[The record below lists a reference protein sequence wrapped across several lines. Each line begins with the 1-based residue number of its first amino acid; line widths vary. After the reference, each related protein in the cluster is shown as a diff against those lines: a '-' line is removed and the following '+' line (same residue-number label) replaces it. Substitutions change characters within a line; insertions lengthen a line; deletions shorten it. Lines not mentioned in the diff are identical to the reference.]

1 MMKFESQA
9 IVQPSGTKAVLT
21 YPIWEG
27 FDVKTLIQELSEY
40 LKNGRAFADA
50 IAQKESHTFA
60 SLVLAGEEFGEEM
73 RRLWGTAMHLSNV
86 LQTDEL
92 REECKKGTVLISEYY
107 SDMGQ
112 HEGMYRAYV
121 AFKNAD
127 EYQTLGSAEKKII
140 DDTIDDFKRSGVALS
155 PEKKARLKTIN
166 TTHAQLTEDFEN
178 HLVDAQEVWA
188 KHVVDASVL
197 VGIPNDAIAQMRT
210 KAEEKKLPGYIL
222 TLQQPVVFAV
232 LEHAD
237 NRQLREE
244 VFVMYNTRASEL
256 GPKPELDN
264 GPLIKEILAS
274 VDEKAKLLGF
284 ANYAELSLDT
294 KMAPSVSEVL
304 AFLER
309 LAAKSKDGASREYN
323 ALVQFA
329 AEKLGIA
336 ELMPWDIGYVSEK
349 LRLAEYNVSD
359 EELRSYFPSTKVF
372 DGVFGLIG
380 KIYGMRVEED
390 VNISVWRNGVKF
402 YRVYDA
408 LNELRGGFYAD
419 LYAREKKRGG
429 AWMDD
434 CIVRRKIGEVVQL
447 PVAYLNC
454 NFIEPKEESD
464 GYLTHAEV
472 ETVFHEFGHVLHHV
486 LGTTEY
492 SSVGMMHVEWDAVE
506 CPSQVMENWCW
517 DKDML
522 KSMSSNRETGEV
534 IPDELC
540 DRLIAAKYF
549 QTAMATAR
557 QLEFAIVDLELYG
570 KYDPANPREPN
581 EVLSEIRKRIRVT
594 PIYSNDR
601 FLTGF
606 SHIFSGGYGAGYY
619 SYKWAEVLAADVF
632 ETYMETGNIF
642 NPGIGARFLTE
653 VLEVGSARPIMESF
667 KAFRGREPSEDALL
681 RQTGLM

>member
-1 MMKFESQA
+1 MKFNTQTIA
-9 IVQPSGTKAVLT
+9 QPNGTTALLT
-21 YPIWEG
+21 HPMWEG
-27 FDVKTLIQELSEY
+27 FDVNTLIPELTEY
-40 LKNGRAFADA
+40 LSRGRAFADA
-50 IAQKESHTFA
+50 IAQKESHTFV
-60 SLVLAGEEFGEEM
+60 SLVLDGEEFGEEM

-112 HEGMYRAYV
+112 HEGVYRAYV
-121 AFKNAD
+121 TFKNGE
-127 EYQTLGSAEKKII
+127 EYQTLGSVEKKII

-155 PEKKARLKTIN
+155 PEKKSRLKVLN
-166 TTHAQLTEDFEN
+166 TRNAQLNEDFEN
-178 HLVDAQEVWA
+178 HLVDAQEVWV
-188 KHVVDASVL
+188 KHITDASVL
-197 VGIPNDAIAQMRT
+197 AGIPSDAIAQMSA
-210 KAEEKKLPGYIL
+210 KAEEKGLPGYML

-237 NRQLREE
+237 DRQLREE
-244 VFVMYNTRASEL
+244 VFAMYNTRASEL

-264 GPLIKEILAS
+264 GPLIKEMLACA
-274 VDEKAKLLGF
+274 DEKAKLLGF

-294 KMAPSVSEVL
+294 KMAPGVIEVL

-309 LAAKSKDGASREYN
+309 LAVKSKDGASREYA
-323 ALVQFA
+323 ALAQFA
-329 AEKLGIA
+329 GDILGII
-336 ELMPWDIGYVSEK
+336 ELKPWDIGYASEK

-359 EELRSYFPSTKVF
+359 EELRSYFPSVKVF
-372 DGVFGLIG
+372 QGVFGLIG

-390 VNISVWRNGVKF
+390 EDISVWRDGVKF

-408 LNELRGGFYAD
+408 TGELRGGFYAD
-419 LYAREKKRGG
+419 LYSREKKRGG

-434 CIVRRKIGEVVQL
+434 CIARRKIGDAIQL

-454 NFIEPKEESD
+454 NFIEPKAGND

-486 LGTTEY
+486 LGKTKY
-492 SSVGMMHVEWDAVE
+492 ASVAMMHVEWDAVE

-517 DKDML
+517 DKEML
-522 KSMSSNRETGEV
+522 KSMSCHRETGET

-549 QTAMATAR
+549 QTAMATTR

-570 KYDPANPREPN
+570 KYNPTNPREPN
-581 EVLSEIRKRIRVT
+581 EVLGEIRKRVRVT
-594 PIYSNDR
+594 PVYENDR
-601 FLTGF
+601 FLSNF
-606 SHIFSGGYGAGYY
+606 SHIFAGGYSAGYY

-632 ETYMETGNIF
+632 EAYMETGNIF
-642 NPGIGARFLTE
+642 NPGIGSLFLTE
-653 VLEVGSARPIMESF
+653 FLEVGSARPIMDSF
-667 KAFRGREPSEDALL
+667 KAFRGREPNEDALL